1 FMPVPRPDIALFLPM
16 RRRPPRYTLFPYTT
30 LFRSIEI
37 RRKSKNAF
45 ARETRQQQYRGCRKI
60 ERKVMENTVGFVRRT
75 HQLIEAFGGA
85 GKHVRE
91 VSYVQANPL
100 RLSRRS

>member
-1 FMPVPRPDIALFLPM
+1 
-16 RRRPPRYTLFPYTT
+16 YTT
-30 LFRSIEI
+30 LFRSLQQRGNIQEIVWRYQVDLVCEAIEI
-37 RRKSKNAF
+37 RRKSKNALG
-45 ARETRQQQYRGCRKI
+45 RETRQQQYRGCRKI

-100 RLSRRS
+100 RLS